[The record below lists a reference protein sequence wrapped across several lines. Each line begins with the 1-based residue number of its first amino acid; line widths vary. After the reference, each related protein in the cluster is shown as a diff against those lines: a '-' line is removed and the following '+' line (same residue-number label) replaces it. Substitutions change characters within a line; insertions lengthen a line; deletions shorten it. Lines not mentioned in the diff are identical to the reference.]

1 MRSSRIPPA
10 QARLYADIRRLLSTL
25 LRRDVADPRIEGVVV
40 TRIEPFH
47 GGHRVRVW
55 VHRAEIEDTED
66 CVARL
71 NRLAPH
77 FARELRRALPRRRIP
92 AIEFFWDASI
102 EAGNDMVRLLHMLE
116 ESGQ

>member
-1 MRSSRIPPA
+1 MTHSRIPPA
-10 QARLYADIRRLLSTL
+10 QARLHADIRRLLSTL
-25 LRRDVADPRIEGVVV
+25 MRRDIADPRLEGVVV
-40 TRIEPFH
+40 TRIEPLH

-55 VHRAEIEDTED
+55 VHRAEAVDTAD

-77 FARELRRALPRRRIP
+77 FSHELRRALPRRRIP
-92 AIEFFWDASI
+92 ALEFCWDASI

-116 ESGQ
+116 ESGR

>member
-1 MRSSRIPPA
+1 MRSSPTPA

-25 LRRDVADPRIEGVVV
+25 MRRDIADPRLEGVVV

-55 VHRAEIEDTED
+55 VHRVEVEDADD
-66 CVARL
+66 CIARL

-92 AIEFFWDASI
+92 VLEFHWDASI
-102 EAGNDMVRLLHMLE
+102 EAGSDMVRLLSMLE
-116 ESGQ
+116 GDSP